1 MKPRYRNALK
11 KRSNISRIWYVMLVA
26 ILLHF
31 SLFHSLTAQQ
41 DSLIFSVE
49 TDSVF
54 ITASR
59 IRQKISEA
67 PYAVSLLRSDFI
79 SKGQQRLSLKESL
92 DYVPGVFTMNAD
104 NYAQDI
110 RISIRGFGA
119 RSAFGIRGIKILVD
133 GVPETTPDG
142 QGQTDNLDINTIQ
155 NMEILRGP
163 VSGLYG
169 NASGGILSV
178 STAANNDKIGTE
190 LFAGAGSFG
199 YLNMHIRTH
208 LRYNKWVSTIQA
220 TNIRTEGYRMQSA
233 MQNTILNA
241 NIGYRLNDRNK
252 IALILNYAHSPQAD
266 DPGGLTAS
274 ELDNDRTMAAPANV
288 RWNAGESVQ
297 QSKIALRW
305 LYSGERLESEVNTWY
320 IHRDFENFLPF
331 TNGGVVGL
339 KRDFPG
345 ITVRFTYR
353 NSILKLPWTLSGGV
367 DAELQQDLRLRFNNT
382 DGKKG
387 ESAVFRQQEIF
398 RNMGVYL
405 LNKINFHEK
414 LEGSLSLRQDLINIQ
429 ARPDDREREQLNYA
443 ALNPSV
449 GLNWRVAQDIRLYAN
464 YSTNFES
471 PALIELSNNPSG
483 ITGFNTDLL
492 PQTAKSGE
500 LGVRYQPAG
509 SIQTEAALYYIRIKD
524 EILPYELAQFP
535 QRIFYRNA
543 GNTIRKGMEISLNY
557 RITEALRLFSS
568 WTVADFRYEK
578 YLSGNNDFKGN
589 RPAAQPLHQFFSDLR
604 YIHKDGW
611 FTILNAKYTSAL
623 FADDAN
629 TISEKGFTLIHL
641 KMGKEMSFSRFTI
654 EPCIGIQNLTNSLYN
669 SNIRINAAAGRYY
682 EPAPERHWFV
692 SIRMKM

>member
-1 MKPRYRNALK
+1 MKPRFRNAL
-11 KRSNISRIWYVMLVA
+11 RISKICRIWHVLLIA
-26 ILLHF
+26 ILLQF
-31 SLFHSLTAQQ
+31 SFIHTVSAQQ
-41 DSLIFSVE
+41 DSLTFSIE
-49 TDSVF
+49 SDSVF
-54 ITASR
+54 ITATR
-59 IRQKISEA
+59 IKQKISDA
-67 PYAVSLLRSDFI
+67 PYAITLLRPDFI

-92 DYVPGVFTMNAD
+92 DFVPGVFTMNAE

-133 GVPETTPDG
+133 GVPESTPDG
-142 QGQTDNLDINTIQ
+142 QGQTDNLDINAIQ

-169 NASGGILSV
+169 NASGGLLSV
-178 STAANNDKIGTE
+178 STATSNDKNSTE

-199 YLNMHIRTH
+199 YRNLHIMTH
-208 LRYNKWVSTIQA
+208 YRYNKWNATLQA
-220 TNIRTEGYRMQSA
+220 TNIRTEGYRTQSA
-233 MQNTILNA
+233 MQNTILNT
-241 NIGYRLNDRNK
+241 NIGFQLNEQHMF
-252 IALILNYAHSPQAD
+252 ALILNYANSPQAD

-274 ELDNDRTMAAPANV
+274 ELANDRRMAAPANV
-288 RWNAGESVQ
+288 RWNAGESVK

-331 TNGGVVGL
+331 TNGGVVNL

-345 ITVRFTYR
+345 ITARFTYR
-353 NSILKLPWTLSGGV
+353 SSILKLPWTLSGGV
-367 DAELQQDLRLRFNNT
+367 DAELQQDFRLRFNNT
-382 DGKKG
+382 DGIKG
-387 ESAVFRQQEIF
+387 ETSVFRQQEIF
-398 RNMGVYL
+398 RNTGVYL
-405 LNKINFHEK
+405 LNKIHFHEK
-414 LEGSLSLRQDLINIQ
+414 LEGSISLRQDLINIE
-429 ARPDDREREQLNYA
+429 ARPADREREQLDYA

-449 GLNWRVAQDIRLYAN
+449 GMNWRVAQDIRLYAN

-483 ITGFNTDLL
+483 GTGFNADLL

-543 GNTIRKGMEISLNY
+543 GNTVRKGMEISLNY
-557 RITEALRLFSS
+557 RINEALRLFNS

-578 YLSGNNDFKGN
+578 YMSGNNDFKGN

-604 YIHKDGW
+604 YIHQKGW
-611 FTILNAKYTSAL
+611 FAILNAKYTSAL

-629 TISEKGFTLIHL
+629 TISEKGFTLLHL
-641 KMGKEMSFSRFTI
+641 KTGKEMRFSRYTI
-654 EPCIGIQNLTNSLYN
+654 EPCIGIQNLTNSRYN

-692 SIRMKM
+692 SIRMKL